1 MQESTELSRLALA
14 NGLVDVVIDSQPLQ
28 IAEAL
33 VNLLIELQTVNSFD
47 PLRHRVY
54 VPLQIVTSENTDA

>member
-1 MQESTELSRLALA
+1 M
-14 NGLVDVVIDSQPLQ
+14 IDSQPLQ

>member
-1 MQESTELSRLALA
+1 M
-14 NGLVDVVIDSQPLQ
+14 IDSQPLQ

-33 VNLLIELQTVNSFD
+33 INLLVELQTGNGFD

-54 VPLQIVTSENTDA
+54 VPLQIVTSENTGA